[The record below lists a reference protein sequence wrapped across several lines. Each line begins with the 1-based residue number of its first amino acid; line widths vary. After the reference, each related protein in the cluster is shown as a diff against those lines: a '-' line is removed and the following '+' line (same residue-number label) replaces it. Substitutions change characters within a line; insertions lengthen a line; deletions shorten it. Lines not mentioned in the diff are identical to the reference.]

1 MIFLPM
7 SLLSFFVRSFLNCQF
22 LSIFKFKTSSEI
34 VYKRN
39 TYKSLTRMRNFRNGM
54 PRLQVILTSMLH
66 KNTDTADYA
75 GEGAGFRPLDY
86 WNWGFKSHWGHGC
99 SSLAFVSAVYVGVFL
114 ILCDL
119 ETPKVT
125 WPGSELGCC
134 VAEEEEEKRKLQ
146 KKKGTHWISLFQDME
161 KDQVVVIL
169 AINILFPR
177 LTVIF
182 LCSFCTEEDISPTY

>member
-1 MIFLPM
+1 
-7 SLLSFFVRSFLNCQF
+7 
-22 LSIFKFKTSSEI
+22 
-34 VYKRN
+34 
-39 TYKSLTRMRNFRNGM
+39 
-54 PRLQVILTSMLH
+54 
-66 KNTDTADYA
+66 
-75 GEGAGFRPLDY
+75 
-86 WNWGFKSHWGHGC
+86 
-99 SSLAFVSAVYVGVFL
+99 VGVFL